1 MVHGLGDRLK
11 EQRERLRM
19 TQKEVSDAIG
29 VSPAIVS
36 NYEASER
43 SPSIEKLLAL
53 ASLYRCSA
61 DYLLGLEK
69 PNRVLDVS
77 MLSAKQIDALQRFID
92 DMK

>member
-69 PNRVLDVS
+69 PSKVLDVS
-77 MLSAKQIDALQRFID
+77 MLSAKQVEALQRFVD
-92 DMK
+92 EMK